1 MPSIIFLQLDYPLDT
16 AEAVQQL
23 IGCEETLSVSE
34 ATRNKDSD
42 GEDDDHDTEDDRD
55 HGKVGHED
63 AERYGYPDITLPK
76 SLS

>member
-1 MPSIIFLQLDYPLDT
+1 
-16 AEAVQQL
+16 
-23 IGCEETLSVSE
+23 LSVSE

-55 HGKVGHED
+55 YGKMSDED
-63 AERYGYPDITLPK
+63 AERYEYPDYTLPK